1 MADKVEKVTVTK
13 AELADAIAQAVALA
27 MAAQPAKKAKGKIK
41 TAKPGKEPLT
51 EEQKRAKRDLL
62 DAATFANFKA
72 KGYVDIQPRI
82 NIMTFNRW
90 IENGRRVKRGEK
102 ATICGSFPLFH
113 VAQTE
118 PLLAEEDATK
128 H

>member
-1 MADKVEKVTVTK
+1 MADKVEKVTVSK
-13 AELADAIAQAVALA
+13 AELAEAIAQAVQLA
-27 MAAQPAKKAKGKIK
+27 MAAQPTKKAKGKAK

-51 EEQKRAKRDLL
+51 EEQKQAKRGLL
-62 DAATFANFKA
+62 DAATVANFKA
-72 KGYVDIQPRI
+72 KGYVDVQPRV
-82 NIMTFNRW
+82 NVKTYNKW
-90 IENGRRVKRGEK
+90 VESGRRVRKGEK